1 MHILGEIKRTA
12 DLNGGIPLGRQRFY
26 KEAGIRV
33 ADWEGKF
40 WVNWGDAIREAGLE
54 PNKLQKA
61 YSDRNE
67 VYFVYS

>member
-33 ADWEGKF
+33 ADGEGKF
-40 WVNWGDAIREAGLE
+40 WVSWGDAIREAGLYGS
-54 PNKLQKA
+54 PDIIGSGCIAL
-61 YSDRNE
+61 
-67 VYFVYS
+67 V